1 MTTTTDE
8 HLIAAIGILHH
19 AGQSDNARARAERR
33 IAKALA
39 AEAALPDLL
48 AVCRKAAELRK
59 RWQDD
64 DEYGTVDYVDALGDL
79 HPEIVAAIA
88 KAEGGA
94 EEQPGAGVI
103 PCDQDGNGFAPADPY
118 R

>member
-1 MTTTTDE
+1 MTTLKMTATPE
-8 HLIAAIGILHH
+8 WMAGAILATAHKMTPEERAATEG
-19 AGQSDNARARAERR
+19 R

-88 KAEGGA
+88 KAEGG
-94 EEQPGAGVI
+94 GA
-103 PCDQDGNGFAPADPY
+103 
-118 R
+118 